1 MKWNDPVLKPSFY
14 RSEGIF
20 FFMKNYRS
28 SLYKYKMV
36 PSIENENFNE
46 TEANNDIASAL

>member
-1 MKWNDPVLKPSFY
+1 MKNY
-14 RSEGIF
+14 RSSLYKYKMVK
-20 FFMKNYRS
+20 MKNYRS